1 MMELHENIDEAL
13 LLLYFSGTLGEKEK
27 EEVEN
32 WISLSEENRKIA
44 KQICYIHHVTD
55 IIDTVKQIDPK
66 QALVKLDKRL
76 SKRKKINWWEWGIRA
91 AAVLFIPLFLSFFY
105 FVFNQDKNYDRY
117 VEIRSNPGMMTKV
130 ELPDGTWVWLN
141 SASYLKYPVSF
152 EGEYRKVELLG
163 EAYFSVQKDNG
174 RKFLVDVGKG
184 IELEVLG
191 TEFNVKAYPTD
202 SLITTTLA
210 KGKVKVYN
218 NKESVTLLPNGVATY
233 NLKRQT
239 IKASVTDDISI
250 ANYWRTG
257 QLVCNAEPLSS
268 IAQTIERMYN
278 VKININDA
286 KLRNMKFT
294 GTIQNN
300 SLTNVLYVMSLS
312 YPLTYTVTV
321 TNKI

>member
-1 MMELHENIDEAL
+1 MESNI
-13 LLLYFSGTLGEKEK
+13 YTF
-27 EEVEN
+27 EVEPGQKG
-32 WISLSEENRKIA
+32 SM
-44 KQICYIHHVTD
+44 
-55 IIDTVKQIDPK
+55 
-66 QALVKLDKRL
+66 RL
-76 SKRKKINWWEWGIRA
+76 A
-91 AAVLFIPLFLSFFY
+91 
-105 FVFNQDKNYDRY
+105 
-117 VEIRSNPGMMTKV
+117 
-130 ELPDGTWVWLN
+130 DGTIVHLN
-141 SASYLKYPVSF
+141 SASKISFSGNYNSEERMVS
-152 EGEYRKVELLG
+152 LNG
-163 EAYFSVQKDNG
+163 EAYFEVAKNPDKRFVVTCNG
-174 RKFLVDVGKG
+174 VD
-184 IELEVLG
+184 IEALG
-191 TEFNVKAYPTD
+191 TEFNVKAYPAD
-202 SLITTTLA
+202 SIITTTLA

-312 YPLTYTVTV
+312 YPLTYTVTDSV
-321 TNKI
+321 ITVSAQKNIIKKHR